1 MIDLDRAW
9 AVRRRD
15 ATEAGTA
22 AECGSGPA
30 PRRAAGVA
38 ARPAGIPRL
47 YRSVA
52 QNAAVEYA
60 GK

>member
-1 MIDLDRAW
+1 M
-9 AVRRRD
+9 RRRD